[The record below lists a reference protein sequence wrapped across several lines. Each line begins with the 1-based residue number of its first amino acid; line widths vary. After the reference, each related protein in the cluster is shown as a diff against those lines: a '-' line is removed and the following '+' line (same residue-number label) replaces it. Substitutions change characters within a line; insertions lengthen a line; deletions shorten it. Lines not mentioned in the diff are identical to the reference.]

1 MRLHHPSQ
9 EPTMRDVVLTM
20 QVSLDGYVADPDGG
34 LEWAFANIDDE
45 VTAFL
50 AERLAEMD
58 TMLMGRVNYL
68 AQAAKCPRP
77 TAKSRRSSPT
87 PARSSSRP
95 RCPPWSGRTR
105 GWPRVAGRRGR
116 RLKRQPG
123 GVIGV
128 AGGATF
134 AQALLR
140 DVLSI
145 GCGCRS
151 IRSHSQG
158 CAAVRRAPVAVAA
171 RLPNV
176 RHRRRGEHLCRPRL
190 TAAPSRPMF
199 NQTVNQAIG

>member
-1 MRLHHPSQ
+1 
-9 EPTMRDVVLTM
+9 MRDVVLTM

-68 AQAAKCPRP
+68 AQAAKWP
-77 TAKSRRSSPT
+77 TADGEIAAIVNQHRKIVFSSTLPAVEWQNSRLATGSP
-87 PARSSSRP
+87 ADEI
-95 RCPPWSGRTR
+95 
-105 GWPRVAGRRGR
+105 AE
-116 RLKRQPG
+116 LKRQPG

-140 DVLSI
+140 DSLIDRVRLSI
-145 GCGCRS
+145 
-151 IRSHSQG
+151 Q
-158 CAAVRRAPVAVAA
+158 PVALGKGVPLFAEL
-171 RLPNV
+171 RL
-176 RHRRRGEHLCRPRL
+176 LSL
-190 TAAPSRPMF
+190 LDSRTF
-199 NQTVNQAIG
+199 GTGVVVNTYAVPA